1 MVGET
6 HHKEDYERGNPDL
19 DPVAESAVYELEKRL
34 DKMEK
39 FDLILN
45 KDKDGYGLSIIG
57 MGIGADSGVE
67 KLGIYVKKVFP
78 GQAAEKVG
86 TYFIIRSWGP
96 RIPDY
101 KFLIIGIQ
109 MADQIVEVDGVSLV
123 GVSHSFAADTLRSTG
138 TVSHSDEFH
147 FRWLKIAREGMR
159 QSIPL
164 MFNLLKWNSS

>member
-86 TYFIIRSWGP
+86 TYFIHTLTSPG
-96 RIPDY
+96 IP
-101 KFLIIGIQ
+101 FLSKSQ
-109 MADQIVEVDGVSLV
+109 
-123 GVSHSFAADTLRSTG
+123 T
-138 TVSHSDEFH
+138 
-147 FRWLKIAREGMR
+147 KIY
-159 QSIPL
+159 
-164 MFNLLKWNSS
+164 F

>member
-1 MVGET
+1 MERGKIKILEFTMKFFVQNPIMVGET

-86 TYFIIRSWGP
+86 TYFINRFIENGFVARIKRLYKTEDQVCPSYRGKPLGIRKCITLFGV
-96 RIPDY
+96 
-101 KFLIIGIQ
+101 LLIGI
-109 MADQIVEVDGVSLV
+109 AISALW
-123 GVSHSFAADTLRSTG
+123 FL
-138 TVSHSDEFH
+138 
-147 FRWLKIAREGMR
+147 
-159 QSIPL
+159 
-164 MFNLLKWNSS
+164 

>member
-86 TYFIIRSWGP
+86 KYFIKVIITGRLNN
-96 RIPDY
+96 
-101 KFLIIGIQ
+101 FLGIQ

-138 TVSHSDEFH
+138 TVSC
-147 FRWLKIAREGMR
+147 
-159 QSIPL
+159 
-164 MFNLLKWNSS
+164 

>member
-86 TYFIIRSWGP
+86 KYFI
-96 RIPDY
+96 
-101 KFLIIGIQ
+101 KVIITGRLNDVLGIQ

-138 TVSHSDEFH
+138 TVSC
-147 FRWLKIAREGMR
+147 
-159 QSIPL
+159 
-164 MFNLLKWNSS
+164 